1 MSRRYQI
8 VDRPDRRATVDPARL
23 ATLLAR
29 DGQLL
34 LPLLDLIEHAEA
46 AVDDL
51 IDVMG
56 RATIE
61 AVLLM
66 SAETVAG
73 PKQQGKKADR
83 DIAYHG
89 SQPGRVALKE
99 RQLRVTRP
107 RLRKKSPQP
116 GEAEVPAYEAMRK
129 DGRLADRMLEILIDG
144 VSTRRYEGVLPEMAD
159 TVGVSKSQV
168 SRETIEAGE
177 RSLKELAERD
187 LSGLGSLAIW
197 IDGLQLGSHHV
208 ICAVGVDAKGRKHVL
223 GLREGATENAAV
235 AKALLEELV
244 RRGLDPARPRLF
256 VIDGSKALRSAIDAV
271 FGTDQLI
278 QRCRNHKQGNVV
290 SHLPKDQHHR
300 ALATMRA
307 AFKLE
312 ATEGITKLEQYAS
325 WLEREWPGAAA
336 SLREGLEE
344 LFTVDRLGLTSALRR
359 CLGTTNL
366 IDNGHS
372 AARERMRRVKHWRG
386 GEMALRWTAASF
398 EAASKGFRRI
408 MGYKDIWMLKAVLD
422 GRDRDRELAHQ
433 AAAGQAPSALP
444 SRRHFQLPAGHHP
457 GASQFAQGKRGE
469 LTV

>member
-1 MSRRYQI
+1 M
-8 VDRPDRRATVDPARL
+8 AA
-23 ATLLAR
+23 LLAR
-29 DGQLL
+29 EGQLL

-46 AVDDL
+46 AIDDL

-66 SAETVAG
+66 SAEAVAG

-89 SQPGRVALKE
+89 TQPGRVALKE
-99 RQLRVTRP
+99 RQLRVSKP
-107 RLRKKSPQP
+107 RLRKKRPEL
-116 GEAEVPAYEAMRK
+116 GESGEVEIPAYEALRK
-129 DGRLADRMLEILIDG
+129 DGRLADRMLAILLDG
-144 VSTRRYEGVLPEMAD
+144 VSTRRYEGVLPEMAE

-177 RSLKELAERD
+177 RLLKDLAERD
-187 LSGLGSLAIW
+187 LSGLELLAIW

-208 ICAVGVDAKGRKHVL
+208 ICAVGVDAQGNKHVL
-223 GLREGATENAAV
+223 GLQEGATENAAV

-256 VIDGSKALRSAIDAV
+256 VIDGSKALRAAIDAV
-271 FGTDQLI
+271 FGTDQLV
-278 QRCRNHKQGNVV
+278 QRCRNHKQRNVV
-290 SHLPKDQHHR
+290 SHLPKDQQAQ

-307 AFKLE
+307 AFRLE
-312 ATEGITKLEQYAS
+312 AAEGMAKLEQYAS

-336 SLREGLEE
+336 SLREGLSE
-344 LFTVDRLGLTSALRR
+344 LFTVNRLGLTSALRR

-372 AARERMRRVKHWRG
+372 AARERMRRVKYWQS
-386 GEMALRWTAASF
+386 GEMALRWTAAAF
-398 EAASKGFRRI
+398 EAASKSFRRI
-408 MGYKDIWMLKAVLD
+408 MGHKDLWMLKAVLD
-422 GRDRDRELAHQ
+422 ERDRDRRLARQ
-433 AAAGQAPSALP
+433 AAAG
-444 SRRHFQLPAGHHP
+444 
-457 GASQFAQGKRGE
+457 
-469 LTV
+469 